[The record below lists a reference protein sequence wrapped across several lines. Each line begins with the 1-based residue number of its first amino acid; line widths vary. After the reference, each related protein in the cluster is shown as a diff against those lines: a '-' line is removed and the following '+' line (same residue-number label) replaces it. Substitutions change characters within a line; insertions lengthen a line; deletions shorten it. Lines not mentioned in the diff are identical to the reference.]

1 VQRFQVTH
9 PFHPWLGR
17 QFELVAYKSAWGE
30 HRVYFYNEEQQLIA
44 LPASWTDVVAA
55 DPFISVAQGRALFRA
70 DDLLEL
76 AGLVGRLSRKEDKD
90 V

>member
-1 VQRFQVTH
+1 M
-9 PFHPWLGR
+9 
-17 QFELVAYKSAWGE
+17 
-30 HRVYFYNEEQQLIA
+30 
-44 LPASWTDVVAA
+44 VAA

-76 AGLVGRLSRKEDKD
+76 AGLLGRLSRKEGKD